1 MSKYAWLLALPLLL
15 SGCGAMRQNAAA
27 APAGAQAVHADGLLG
42 GYSGRVG
49 QREGKLVLQLVHQ
62 RLLAPSTTFEE
73 ISPKLPGL
81 ETRTPVFLGQDGKLY
96 GAWAERYFVL
106 GSYKGTPAP
115 GQALRYQW
123 DAGSRAVFVAGPLN
137 ATVLEFGRPPQPEA
151 QAPAL
156 L

>member
-1 MSKYAWLLALPLLL
+1 MSKYAWLLAFPLLL
-15 SGCGAMRQNAAA
+15 SGCGAMRQNTAV
-27 APAGAQAVHADGLLG
+27 APIGAQVVHADGLLG

-49 QREGKLVLQLVHQ
+49 QRDGKLVLQLVHQ
-62 RLLAPSTTFEE
+62 RLMSAPTTFEE
-73 ISPKLPGL
+73 INPKLPGL
-81 ETRTPVFLGQDGKLY
+81 DARTPVFLGQDGKLY

-106 GSYKGTPAP
+106 GSYKGNPAP

-123 DAGSRAVFVAGPLN
+123 DAGSRAVFVAGPLSL
-137 ATVLEFGRPPQPEA
+137 TVLEFARAPQPEA